1 MNALLRDAHN
11 GKLVSIRKLFDLAL
25 AYEHKL
31 AEASKQ
37 IPVKQSV
44 PIAGAHASEAEHQ
57 SKRRRPEGNAC
68 ERGDSDR
75 ATARNQ
81 TDTNRP
87 TNDATAAPD
96 SELVPTTARGRGRGR
111 QSESGKEKSCARSRQ
126 RLHKHAFT
134 ILMTVV
140 TLLGG
145 QTAFTMFVVGM
156 IRAAKELD
164 KRRKPPIARF
174 RTARLEG
181 VTIAAIDKL
190 RFSSI
195 WDENDDE
202 LDEEAEAEM
211 RDARPDGGTD
221 RRRETT
227 ATDLD
232 RQGKA
237 LLRAQ
242 YPEHD
247 EEKVE
252 DQWVGGL
259 EDEGMF
265 SGCNVV
271 HVMAVSEGKLLGFIK
286 ALVTMSEVFVDEIL
300 VSTYARGQA
309 LASHLLRQLLNLFPR
324 LQQIRLLLGLLL
336 AWSLMGDAPSLL
348 RNRKSF
354 SVPHHNSPTLNR

>member
-1 MNALLRDAHN
+1 MLSN
-11 GKLVSIRKLFDLAL
+11 GK
-25 AYEHKL
+25 
-31 AEASKQ
+31 
-37 IPVKQSV
+37 
-44 PIAGAHASEAEHQ
+44 
-57 SKRRRPEGNAC
+57 
-68 ERGDSDR
+68 
-75 ATARNQ
+75 
-81 TDTNRP
+81 DTWP
-87 TNDATAAPD
+87 PTAAQQQED
-96 SELVPTTARGRGRGR
+96 AQEAGGPT
-111 QSESGKEKSCARSRQ
+111 
-126 RLHKHAFT
+126 
-134 ILMTVV
+134 
-140 TLLGG
+140 
-145 QTAFTMFVVGM
+145 
-156 IRAAKELD
+156 
-164 KRRKPPIARF
+164 
-174 RTARLEG
+174 
-181 VTIAAIDKL
+181 
-190 RFSSI
+190 

-252 DQWVGGL
+252 DQWVGGI

-324 LQQIRLLLGLLL
+324 LQQIRLQSPWRGASCRRIGQAGACVCGMHLLLGLLL

>member
-156 IRAAKELD
+156 IRAACSKTGLVKRYVLLSKHVLNIMLDDGEVCRRLTKELD

-195 WDENDDE
+195 
-202 LDEEAEAEM
+202 
-211 RDARPDGGTD
+211 
-221 RRRETT
+221 
-227 ATDLD
+227 
-232 RQGKA
+232 
-237 LLRAQ
+237 
-242 YPEHD
+242 
-247 EEKVE
+247 
-252 DQWVGGL
+252 
-259 EDEGMF
+259 
-265 SGCNVV
+265 
-271 HVMAVSEGKLLGFIK
+271 
-286 ALVTMSEVFVDEIL
+286 
-300 VSTYARGQA
+300 
-309 LASHLLRQLLNLFPR
+309 
-324 LQQIRLLLGLLL
+324 
-336 AWSLMGDAPSLL
+336 
-348 RNRKSF
+348 
-354 SVPHHNSPTLNR
+354 

>member
-242 YPEHD
+242 YPSPPA
-247 EEKVE
+247 VE
-252 DQWVGGL
+252 
-259 EDEGMF
+259 
-265 SGCNVV
+265 
-271 HVMAVSEGKLLGFIK
+271 
-286 ALVTMSEVFVDEIL
+286 L
-300 VSTYARGQA
+300 VSKAAANTPASGA
-309 LASHLLRQLLNLFPR
+309 FAGVEPDGGCTFLAAKSKELLRAASQLADAKPLGSGIWFWKSAAFDVAGANLDYVGR
-324 LQQIRLLLGLLL
+324 
-336 AWSLMGDAPSLL
+336 
-348 RNRKSF
+348 
-354 SVPHHNSPTLNR
+354 SPTTTKQSTTLMKTTRQRK